1 MLPAEANAAAVNIDA
16 RIVSF
21 GDTADG
27 TTTRA
32 VPIEAPIA
40 FEYDGLGYAVMMAT
54 PADLLDF
61 AVGFTLYEQL
71 AATANDIAS
80 IDIAAVARGW
90 IVRIA
95 LRGVSRARLQDRV
108 RLRLAEGSC
117 GLCGLESIEQV
128 IRPLASIQTALAVHR
143 SAIDRAL
150 GALKAQQP
158 LGRATGAAHAAAF
171 CSADGALLMVREDVG
186 RHNAMDK
193 LLGGLANARID
204 VKSGFI
210 LLTARCSY
218 ELVEKAVLAGCPV
231 LVTISAPTSLAVE
244 RAREHGLTLIAL
256 ARADSMLVV
265 NEPRSAIL

>member
-1 MLPAEANAAAVNIDA
+1 MLFSEAQQAVATIAA

-21 GDTADG
+21 GDAADCD
-27 TTTRA
+27 TTRQ

-54 PADLLDF
+54 PADLHDF

-71 AATANDIAS
+71 AETPDDITS
-80 IDIAAVARGW
+80 IDIAAVPKGW
-90 IVRIA
+90 IVRIT

-128 IRPLASIQTALAVHR
+128 IRPLPGIQAVLAVER

-150 GALKAQQP
+150 GALAARQP

-171 CSADGALLMVREDVG
+171 CSPDGALLTVREDVG

-193 LLGGLANARID
+193 LLGALANGRID
-204 VKSGFI
+204 ARTGFI

-231 LVTISAPTSLAVE
+231 LVTISAPTSLAVA
-244 RAREHGLTLIAL
+244 RAREHGLTLVAL

-265 NEPRSAIL
+265 NEPQPAIL